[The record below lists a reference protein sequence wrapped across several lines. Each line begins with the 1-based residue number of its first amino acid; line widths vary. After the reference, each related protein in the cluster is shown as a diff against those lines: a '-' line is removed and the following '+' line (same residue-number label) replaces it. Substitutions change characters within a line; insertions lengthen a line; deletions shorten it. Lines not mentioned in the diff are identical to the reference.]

1 MKKIGVIFIF
11 SLFLLPGWPPAHADG
26 PDPAGDLLELWFKP
40 VSQAET
46 GMAADPR
53 LNPRAAVMHFY
64 QRRDF
69 QPAWIG
75 HGGPLPP
82 LEILLKTIGRAAAN
96 GLREKDYAFWH
107 FDAAMVHD
115 ARFSGEI
122 ERLSNRDLAALD
134 AALTDVMLRYAANL
148 SQGRVRPEEL
158 PPSFAGD
165 EPNSTRDLPGALA
178 DAMNSGRLESFI
190 QGLSPH
196 HRQYRTLKETLR
208 RYRQIQADGGWP
220 QIGEGPGLKISVLKL
235 GATGARVKAL
245 RRHLA
250 ITGDLQ
256 ADPSLPDDRFGEPLE
271 AALKH
276 FQRRHGLNPDGV
288 VGRRTLEALNTPV
301 EVRMLQLMLNM
312 ERWRWYPVDLGARY
326 LVVNIPAFELH
337 LVQDRI
343 ETLAMR
349 VIVGRK
355 KRPTPVLSSRLT
367 YLEVNPY
374 WNVPQ
379 KIARKD
385 LLPKIQADPQYLI
398 RQKIQVFDSWQEDAQ
413 ALDPM
418 AIDWAGVSEK
428 HFPYRLRQE
437 PAARNALGRIKFM
450 FPNTQSV
457 YIHDTPGKALFKK
470 ASRPFSSGCVR
481 VQDPKALAVQLL
493 KDQHWT
499 RRRLEKYSQTHQNS
513 AIALQTP
520 LPVYLVYFTAWTDA
534 QGKIHFGDDIYNHD
548 RQLLLDLL
556 KDAPKHT
563 MCSFIEGPG
572 NATKMCASR
581 PASGITEANY
591 VGYQQMGHQNQDRI
605 PAY

>member
-1 MKKIGVIFIF
+1 
-11 SLFLLPGWPPAHADG
+11 
-26 PDPAGDLLELWFKP
+26 
-40 VSQAET
+40 
-46 GMAADPR
+46 
-53 LNPRAAVMHFY
+53 
-64 QRRDF
+64 
-69 QPAWIG
+69 
-75 HGGPLPP
+75 
-82 LEILLKTIGRAAAN
+82 
-96 GLREKDYAFWH
+96 
-107 FDAAMVHD
+107 
-115 ARFSGEI
+115 
-122 ERLSNRDLAALD
+122 
-134 AALTDVMLRYAANL
+134 
-148 SQGRVRPEEL
+148 
-158 PPSFAGD
+158 
-165 EPNSTRDLPGALA
+165 
-178 DAMNSGRLESFI
+178 MNNGRLENFI

-196 HRQYRTLKETLR
+196 HRQYRALKEALR

-220 QIGEGPGLKISVLKL
+220 QIDKGSGLKIPALKL

-256 ADPSLPDDRFGEPLE
+256 ADPGLPDDRFGPPLE
-271 AALKH
+271 TALKC

-288 VGRRTLEALNTPV
+288 VGPRTLEVLNIPV

-312 ERWRWYPVDLGARY
+312 ERWRWYPEDLGASY
-326 LVVNIPAFELH
+326 LMVNIPSFELH

-349 VIVGRK
+349 VIVGRR

-385 LLPKIQADPQYLI
+385 LLPKIQADPEYLV
-398 RQKIQVFDSWQEDAQ
+398 RQKIQVFDSWKQDAP
-413 ALDPM
+413 ALDPL
-418 AIDWAGVSEK
+418 AIDWAGVSEN

-450 FPNTQSV
+450 FPNSQSV
-457 YIHDTPGKALFKK
+457 YIHDTPGKALFKR

-481 VQDPKALAVQLL
+481 VEDPKSLAVQLL

-520 LPVYLVYFTAWTDA
+520 LPVYLVYFTAWSDA
-534 QGKIHFGDDIYNHD
+534 QGRIHFGDDIYNHD
-548 RQLLLDLL
+548 RQLLLALL

-563 MCSFIEGPG
+563 LCSSIQGPG
-572 NATKMCASR
+572 STTKTCTSR
-581 PASGITEANY
+581 PAPGITEAGY
-591 VGYQQMGHQNQDRI
+591 VGYRQMRYQNQNRS

>member
-1 MKKIGVIFIF
+1 MKKIGVLFIF
-11 SLFLLPGWPPAHADG
+11 FLFLLPGWQPAFADG
-26 PDPAGDLLELWFKP
+26 PNPAGDLLELWFKP
-40 VSQAET
+40 VSQEAA

-75 HGGPLPP
+75 HGGPLPQ
-82 LEILLKTIGRAAAN
+82 LEILLQAIGRATAN
-96 GLREKDYAFWH
+96 GLREKDYAFWN
-107 FDAAMVHD
+107 FDATMVHD
-115 ARFSGEI
+115 VRFTDEI
-122 ERLSNRDLAALD
+122 ERLNNRDLAALD

-165 EPNSTRDLPGALA
+165 EPSSPRDLPAELA
-178 DAMNSGRLESFI
+178 DAINNGELESFI
-190 QGLSPH
+190 QDLSPQ
-196 HRQYRTLKETLR
+196 HRQYLTLKETLR
-208 RYRQIQADGGWP
+208 RYRQIQDDGGWP
-220 QIGEGPGLKISVLKL
+220 QIGEGPGSKISGLKL
-235 GATGARVKAL
+235 GDTGARVKAL
-245 RRHLA
+245 HRHLT

-256 ADPSLPDDRFGEPLE
+256 ADPGLPDDRFGPPLE
-271 AALKH
+271 AALKR
-276 FQRRHGLNPDGV
+276 FQRRHGLNPDGI
-288 VGRRTLEALNTPV
+288 VGRRTLEVLNIPV
-301 EVRMLQLMLNM
+301 EARMLQLMLNM
-312 ERWRWYPVDLGARY
+312 ERWRWYPQDLGARY
-326 LVVNIPAFELH
+326 LMVNIPAFELR
-337 LVQDRI
+337 LVQDRT
-343 ETLAMR
+343 ETLSMR

-385 LLPKIQADPQYLI
+385 LLPKIQADPEYLV
-398 RQKIQVFDSWQEDAQ
+398 RQKIQVFDSWQQDAP
-413 ALDPM
+413 ALDPL
-418 AIDWAGVSEK
+418 AIDWAGVSEN

-437 PAARNALGRIKFM
+437 PADRNALGRIKFM
-450 FPNTQSV
+450 FPNSQSV

-481 VQDPKALAVQLL
+481 VEDPKALAVQLL

-499 RRRLEKYSQTHQNS
+499 HRRLEKYSQTHQNS
-513 AIALQTP
+513 AIALETP
-520 LPVYLVYFTAWTDA
+520 VPVYLVYFTAWTDA
-534 QGKIHFGDDIYNHD
+534 EGQIHFGDDIYNHD
-548 RQLLLDLL
+548 RRLLLDLL

-572 NATKMCASR
+572 KATKMCGRR
-581 PASGITEANY
+581 PARGLINTVYTGAMER
-591 VGYQQMGHQNQDRI
+591 GDGQGHLVN
-605 PAY
+605 

>member
-1 MKKIGVIFIF
+1 MKKIGAIFIF
-11 SLFLLPGWPPAHADG
+11 ALFLLPGWPPVHADG
-26 PDPAGDLLELWFKP
+26 PDPAGDLLEHWFKP

-46 GMAADPR
+46 GIAADPR
-53 LNPRAAVMHFY
+53 LNPRAAVMRFY

-75 HGGPLPP
+75 HGGALPQ
-82 LEILLKTIGRAAAN
+82 LEILLQAIDRATAN
-96 GLREKDYAFWH
+96 GLRERDYAFWN
-107 FDAAMVHD
+107 FDPAMVHD
-115 ARFSGEI
+115 ARFTGEI

-134 AALTDVMLRYAANL
+134 AALTNVMLRYAANL
-148 SQGRVRPEEL
+148 SHGRVRPEEL
-158 PPSFAGD
+158 PSSFAAD
-165 EPNSTRDLPGALA
+165 EPLSARDLSAELA
-178 DAMNSGRLESFI
+178 DAMYNGRLESFL
-190 QGLSPH
+190 QGLSPR

-208 RYRQIQADGGWP
+208 RYRRIQTDGGWP
-220 QIGEGPGLKISVLKL
+220 QIGKGPGLKISVLKL
-235 GATGARVKAL
+235 GATGPRVKAL
-245 RRHLA
+245 HRHLV

-256 ADPSLPDDRFGEPLE
+256 ADPQLPADSFGPPLE

-276 FQRRHGLNPDGV
+276 FQGRHGLSPDGV
-288 VGRRTLEALNTPV
+288 VGPRTLEALDIPV

-312 ERWRWYPVDLGARY
+312 ERWRWYPQDLGDSY
-326 LVVNIPAFELH
+326 LMVNIPAFELH
-337 LVQDRI
+337 LVQGRT

-385 LLPKIQADPQYLI
+385 LLPKIQADPQYLV
-398 RQKIQVFDSWQEDAQ
+398 RQKIQVFDSWQEDAR
-413 ALDPM
+413 ALDPL
-418 AIDWAGVSEK
+418 AIDWSSVSEK

-481 VQDPKALAVQLL
+481 VQDPKSLAVQLL

-513 AIALQTP
+513 AIALQAP
-520 LPVYLVYFTAWTDA
+520 LPVYLAYFTAWTDA
-534 QGKIHFGDDIYNHD
+534 QGQIHFGDDIYNHD
-548 RQLLLDLL
+548 RQLLLALL
-556 KDAPKHT
+556 KDAPNHSL
-563 MCSFIEGPG
+563 CSIVEGPG
-572 NATKMCASR
+572 KAEKMCNTTAR
-581 PASGITEANY
+581 HLTKAGY
-591 VGYQQMGHQNQDRI
+591 VGDLQMRDQDPGRI

>member
-1 MKKIGVIFIF
+1 MKKIGVLFIF
-11 SLFLLPGWPPAHADG
+11 FLFLLPGWQPAFADG
-26 PDPAGDLLELWFKP
+26 PNPAGDLLELWFKP
-40 VSQAET
+40 VSQEAA

-75 HGGPLPP
+75 HGGPLPQ
-82 LEILLKTIGRAAAN
+82 LEILLQAIGRATAN
-96 GLREKDYAFWH
+96 GLREKDYAFWN
-107 FDAAMVHD
+107 FDATMVHD
-115 ARFSGEI
+115 VRFTDEI
-122 ERLSNRDLAALD
+122 ERLNNRDLAALD

-165 EPNSTRDLPGALA
+165 EPSSPRDLPAELA
-178 DAMNSGRLESFI
+178 DAINNGELESFI
-190 QGLSPH
+190 QDLSPQ

-208 RYRQIQADGGWP
+208 RYRQIQDDGGWP
-220 QIGEGPGLKISVLKL
+220 QIGEGPGSKISGLKL
-235 GATGARVKAL
+235 GDTGARVKAL
-245 RRHLA
+245 HRHLT

-256 ADPSLPDDRFGEPLE
+256 ADPGLPDDRFGPPLE
-271 AALKH
+271 AALKR
-276 FQRRHGLNPDGV
+276 FQRRHGLNPDGI
-288 VGRRTLEALNTPV
+288 VGRRTLEVLNIPV
-301 EVRMLQLMLNM
+301 EARMLQLMLNM
-312 ERWRWYPVDLGARY
+312 ERWRWYPQDLGARY
-326 LVVNIPAFELH
+326 LMVNIPAFELR
-337 LVQDRI
+337 LVQDRT
-343 ETLAMR
+343 ETLSMR

-385 LLPKIQADPQYLI
+385 LLPKIQADPEYLV
-398 RQKIQVFDSWQEDAQ
+398 RQKIQVFDSWQQDAP
-413 ALDPM
+413 ALDPL
-418 AIDWAGVSEK
+418 AIDWAGVSEN

-437 PAARNALGRIKFM
+437 PADRNALGRIKFM
-450 FPNTQSV
+450 FPNSQSV

-481 VQDPKALAVQLL
+481 VEDPKALAVQLL

-499 RRRLEKYSQTHQNS
+499 HRRLEKYSQTHQNS
-513 AIALQTP
+513 AIALETP
-520 LPVYLVYFTAWTDA
+520 VPVYLVYFTAWTDA
-534 QGKIHFGDDIYNHD
+534 EGQIHFGDDIYNHD
-548 RQLLLDLL
+548 RRLLLDLL

-572 NATKMCASR
+572 KATKMCGRR
-581 PASGITEANY
+581 PARGLINTVYTGAMER
-591 VGYQQMGHQNQDRI
+591 GDGQGHLVN
-605 PAY
+605 

>member
-11 SLFLLPGWPPAHADG
+11 ALFLLPGWQPALADG
-26 PDPAGDLLELWFKP
+26 PDPAGNLLKLWFKP
-40 VSQAET
+40 VSQEDV
-46 GMAADPR
+46 GIAADPR

-64 QRRDF
+64 RRRDF

-75 HGGPLPP
+75 HGGPLPQ
-82 LEILLKTIGRAAAN
+82 LEILLRTIDRATAN
-96 GLREKDYAFWH
+96 GLREKDYAVWN

-115 ARFSGEI
+115 VRFTDEI
-122 ERLSNRDLAALD
+122 ERLSDRDLAALD

-148 SQGRVRPEEL
+148 AHGRVRPEEL

-165 EPNSTRDLPGALA
+165 ETASTRDLPGELA
-178 DAMNSGRLESFI
+178 DAMNKGQLESFI
-190 QGLSPH
+190 QGLSPR
-196 HRQYRTLKETLR
+196 HRQYRTLKATLR
-208 RYRQIQADGGWP
+208 RYRQIHADGGWP
-220 QIGEGPGLKISVLKL
+220 QIGEGRGSKNAQLKL
-235 GATGARVKAL
+235 GDTGTRVKAL
-245 RRHLA
+245 HRRLA

-256 ADPSLPDDRFGEPLE
+256 DDPSLPDDRFDPPLE
-271 AALKH
+271 AALKR

-288 VGRRTLEALNTPV
+288 VGRRTLEALDIPV

-312 ERWRWYPVDLGARY
+312 ERWRWYPEDPGASY
-326 LVVNIPAFELH
+326 LMVNIPAFELR

-343 ETLAMR
+343 ETLSMR
-349 VIVGRK
+349 VIVGRE

-385 LLPKIQADPQYLI
+385 LLPKIQADPEFLV
-398 RQKIQVFDSWQEDAQ
+398 RQKIQVFDSWQEDAP
-413 ALDPM
+413 ALDPLS
-418 AIDWAGVSEK
+418 IDWAGVSED

-437 PAARNALGRIKFM
+437 PADRNALGRIKFM
-450 FPNTQSV
+450 FPNAQSV
-457 YIHDTPGKALFKK
+457 YIHDTPGKALFNK

-481 VQDPKALAVQLL
+481 VEDPNALAVQLL

-499 RRRLEKYSQTHQNS
+499 PRRLEKYSQTHQNS
-513 AIALQTP
+513 AIALETP

-534 QGKIHFGDDIYNHD
+534 QGRIHFGDDIYNHD

-563 MCSFIEGPG
+563 MCNFAEGPG
-572 NATKMCASR
+572 NATKMCSST
-581 PASGITEANY
+581 PSGLINTAITSDLGRSEGQLDHLLN
-591 VGYQQMGHQNQDRI
+591 
-605 PAY
+605 

>member
-1 MKKIGVIFIF
+1 MKKIGVLFIF
-11 SLFLLPGWPPAHADG
+11 FLFLLPGWQPTFADG
-26 PDPAGDLLELWFKP
+26 PNPAGDLLELWFKP
-40 VSQAET
+40 VSQEAA

-75 HGGPLPP
+75 HGGPLPQ
-82 LEILLKTIGRAAAN
+82 LEILLQAIGRATAN
-96 GLREKDYAFWH
+96 GLREKDYAFWN
-107 FDAAMVHD
+107 FDATMVHD
-115 ARFSGEI
+115 VRFTDEI
-122 ERLSNRDLAALD
+122 ERLNNRDLAALD

-165 EPNSTRDLPGALA
+165 EPSSPRDLPAELA
-178 DAMNSGRLESFI
+178 DAINNGELESFI
-190 QGLSPH
+190 QDLSPQ

-208 RYRQIQADGGWP
+208 RYRQIQDDGGWP
-220 QIGEGPGLKISVLKL
+220 QIGEGPGSKISGLKL
-235 GATGARVKAL
+235 GDTGARVKAL
-245 RRHLA
+245 HRHLT

-256 ADPSLPDDRFGEPLE
+256 ADPGLSDDRFGPPLE
-271 AALKH
+271 AALKR
-276 FQRRHGLNPDGV
+276 FQRRHGLNPDGI
-288 VGRRTLEALNTPV
+288 VGRRTLEVLNIPV
-301 EVRMLQLMLNM
+301 EARMLQLMLNM
-312 ERWRWYPVDLGARY
+312 ERWRWYPQDLGARY
-326 LVVNIPAFELH
+326 LMVNIPAFELR
-337 LVQDRI
+337 LVQDRT
-343 ETLAMR
+343 ETLSMR

-385 LLPKIQADPQYLI
+385 LLPKIQADPEYLV
-398 RQKIQVFDSWQEDAQ
+398 RQKIQVFDSWQQDAP
-413 ALDPM
+413 ALDPL
-418 AIDWAGVSEK
+418 AIDWAGVSEN

-437 PAARNALGRIKFM
+437 PADRNALGRIKFM
-450 FPNTQSV
+450 FPNSQSV

-481 VQDPKALAVQLL
+481 VEDPKALAVQLL

-499 RRRLEKYSQTHQNS
+499 HRRLEKYSQTHQNS
-513 AIALQTP
+513 AIALETP
-520 LPVYLVYFTAWTDA
+520 VPVYLVYFTAWTDA
-534 QGKIHFGDDIYNHD
+534 EGQIHFGDDIYNHD
-548 RQLLLDLL
+548 RRLLLDLL

-572 NATKMCASR
+572 KATKMCGRR
-581 PASGITEANY
+581 PARGLINTVYTGAMER
-591 VGYQQMGHQNQDRI
+591 GDGQGHLVN
-605 PAY
+605 

>member
-1 MKKIGVIFIF
+1 MKKIGVLFIF
-11 SLFLLPGWPPAHADG
+11 FLFLLPGWQPAFADG
-26 PDPAGDLLELWFKP
+26 PNPAGDLLELWFKP
-40 VSQAET
+40 VSQEAA

-75 HGGPLPP
+75 HGGPLPQ
-82 LEILLKTIGRAAAN
+82 LEILLQAIGRATAN
-96 GLREKDYAFWH
+96 GLREKDYAFWN
-107 FDAAMVHD
+107 FDATMVHD
-115 ARFSGEI
+115 VRFTDEI
-122 ERLSNRDLAALD
+122 ERLNNRDLAALD

-165 EPNSTRDLPGALA
+165 EPSSPRDLPAELA
-178 DAMNSGRLESFI
+178 DAINNGELESFI
-190 QGLSPH
+190 QDLSPQ

-208 RYRQIQADGGWP
+208 RYRQIQDDGGWP
-220 QIGEGPGLKISVLKL
+220 QIGEGPGSKISGLKL
-235 GATGARVKAL
+235 GDTDARVKAL
-245 RRHLA
+245 HRHLT

-256 ADPSLPDDRFGEPLE
+256 ADPGLPDDRFGPPLE
-271 AALKH
+271 AALKR
-276 FQRRHGLNPDGV
+276 FQRRHGLNPDGI
-288 VGRRTLEALNTPV
+288 VGRRTLEVLNIPV
-301 EVRMLQLMLNM
+301 EARMLQLMLNM
-312 ERWRWYPVDLGARY
+312 ERWRWYPQDLGARY
-326 LVVNIPAFELH
+326 LMVNIPAFELR
-337 LVQDRI
+337 LVQDRT
-343 ETLAMR
+343 ETLSMR

-385 LLPKIQADPQYLI
+385 LLPKIQADPEYLV
-398 RQKIQVFDSWQEDAQ
+398 RQKIQVFDSWQQDAP
-413 ALDPM
+413 ALDPL
-418 AIDWAGVSEK
+418 AIDWAGVSEN

-437 PAARNALGRIKFM
+437 PADRNALGRIKFM
-450 FPNTQSV
+450 FPNSQSV

-481 VQDPKALAVQLL
+481 VEDPKALAVQLL

-499 RRRLEKYSQTHQNS
+499 HRRLEKYSQTHQNS
-513 AIALQTP
+513 AIALETP
-520 LPVYLVYFTAWTDA
+520 VPVYLVYFTAWTDA
-534 QGKIHFGDDIYNHD
+534 EGQIHFGDDIYNHD
-548 RQLLLDLL
+548 RRLLLDLL

-572 NATKMCASR
+572 KATKMCGRR
-581 PASGITEANY
+581 PARGLINTVYTGAMER
-591 VGYQQMGHQNQDRI
+591 GDGQGHLVN
-605 PAY
+605 

>member
-1 MKKIGVIFIF
+1 MKKIGVILTFALI
-11 SLFLLPGWPPAHADG
+11 LLPGWLPAFADG
-26 PDPAGDLLELWFKP
+26 PDPAGDLLEQWFKP
-40 VSQAET
+40 VSREDT
-46 GMAADPR
+46 GIAADPR

-64 QRRDF
+64 QRREF

-75 HGGPLPP
+75 HGGPLPQ
-82 LEILLKTIGRAAAN
+82 LEILLQAIGRATAN
-96 GLREKDYAFWH
+96 GLREKDYAFWD

-122 ERLSNRDLAALD
+122 ERLNNRDLAALD

-148 SQGRVRPEEL
+148 SHGRVRPEEL
-158 PPSFAGD
+158 PQSFAGD
-165 EPNSTRDLPGALA
+165 EPISARDLPAELA
-178 DAMNSGRLESFI
+178 DAMNNGQLENYI

-196 HRQYRTLKETLR
+196 HRQYRTLKKTLR

-220 QIGEGPGLKISVLKL
+220 QIGTGARLKI

-256 ADPSLPDDRFGEPLE
+256 ADPGLPDDSFGPPLE
-271 AALKH
+271 AALKR
-276 FQRRHGLNPDGV
+276 FQRRHGLNPDGI
-288 VGRRTLEALNTPV
+288 VGGRTLEALNIPV

-312 ERWRWYPVDLGARY
+312 ERWRWYPQDLGARY
-326 LVVNIPAFELH
+326 LMVNIPAFELH
-337 LVQDRI
+337 LVQDRT
-343 ETLAMR
+343 ETLSMR

-385 LLPKIQADPQYLI
+385 LLPKIQADPEYLV
-398 RQKIQVFDSWQEDAQ
+398 RQKIQVFDSWQEDAP
-413 ALDPM
+413 ALDPLS
-418 AIDWAGVSEK
+418 IDWSGVSEN

-437 PAARNALGRIKFM
+437 PADRNALGRIKFM
-450 FPNTQSV
+450 FPNAQSV
-457 YIHDTPGKALFKK
+457 YIHDTPGKALFNK

-481 VQDPKALAVQLL
+481 VEDPEALAVQLL
-493 KDQHWT
+493 KDQRWT
-499 RRRLEKYSQTHQNS
+499 RQRLEKYSQTHQNS
-513 AIALQTP
+513 AIALETP

-534 QGKIHFGDDIYNHD
+534 DGQIHFGDDIYNHD
-548 RQLLLDLL
+548 RQLLLALL
-556 KDAPKHT
+556 KDAPQHT

-572 NATKMCASR
+572 NATKICTSR
-581 PASGITEANY
+581 PAPGLINTAFTDD
-591 VGYQQMGHQNQDRI
+591 MGSSESRLDLLLN
-605 PAY
+605 